1 MQARYIPTSKDTQAV
16 KRLLSRGKY
25 MIALMIPVLLLTALM
40 IYVFYEI
47 DQVSHRLWLDLIGAI
62 YAYFLLM
69 VALRFFMR
77 KGLSTAEPDS
87 VDVETTVVIAAAG
100 ITFLSPRRVLQYAW
114 DCFSDV
120 KLTKN
125 YLLLYTSPIRAHYIP
140 TRAFYDEREAHD
152 FLARIEQYRGES
164 RLSQPVPLNAAG
176 SVAAVA
182 GVEGALPITAASSP
196 GVDSGKSVW
205 PPRPQMR

>member
-1 MQARYIPTSKDTQAV
+1 MQARYIPTSKDAQAV

-25 MIALMIPVLLLTALM
+25 MILLIIPVLLLAALM
-40 IYVFYEI
+40 SYVFYEVN
-47 DQVSHRLWLDLIGAI
+47 QVSNRLFLEIVASI
-62 YAYFLLM
+62 YAYFLLTM
-69 VALRFFMR
+69 ALRFIMR
-77 KGLSTAEPDS
+77 KGLSITDPDS
-87 VDVETTVVIAAAG
+87 VDVETTVVIAPAG

-140 TRAFYDEREAHD
+140 TRAFYDDREAHD
-152 FLARIEQYRGES
+152 FLAQIEEYRGAS
-164 RLSQPVPLNAAG
+164 RLNQPVPLNTPG
-176 SVAAVA
+176 SVAAAKGVA
-182 GVEGALPITAASSP
+182 DASIAAASSP
-196 GVDSGKSVW
+196 AAEVGDSTW